1 MDISIII
8 QIISTVGFPI
18 FVCIYQFYNNSTV
31 IKQLKE
37 SIDELK
43 TSIADNS
50 RVISLIEQHFF
61 TGGNKQ

>member
-1 MDISIII
+1 MDIGAIVQLIT
-8 QIISTVGFPI
+8 TVGFPI
-18 FVCIYQFYNNSTV
+18 FVCIYQFYHNSTV

-50 RVISLIEQHFF
+50 RIIALIEQHFF